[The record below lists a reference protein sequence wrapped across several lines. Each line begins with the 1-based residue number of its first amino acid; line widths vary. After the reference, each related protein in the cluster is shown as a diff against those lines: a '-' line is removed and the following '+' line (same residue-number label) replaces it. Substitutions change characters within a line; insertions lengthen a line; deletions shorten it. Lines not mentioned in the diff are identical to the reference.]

1 MHFCY
6 FLKLRRIFARGNKRG
21 RKERGCGGGRRVAPA
36 AARIKRCVPFGKRQP
51 FFADKKKLPRIYGG
65 NTALI
70 KGVDF
75 ARKGK
80 LPCAVLHRGVRTTYY
95 LGVLTCILVYVYP
108 PQGGKNLRFAACRGA
123 YYFFAPFSGLRLL
136 WVLQALQCGQP
147 LQLPQ
152 SHEMLSPLTFFTIK

>member
-6 FLKLRRIFARGNKRG
+6 FLKLRRIFARGNKG
-21 RKERGCGGGRRVAPA
+21 GGKERGWGGGSGVAPSS
-36 AARIKRCVPFGKRQP
+36 ARIKRCVPFGKRQP

-65 NTALI
+65 NTARI

-95 LGVLTCILVYVYP
+95 LGVLTCILVCVIRRRAEKTCDSRHAA
-108 PQGGKNLRFAACRGA
+108 GHIIFLRRFRAYGSCEFCRRCNA
-123 YYFFAPFSGLRLL
+123 DSRCNFRSRTKCFRP
-136 WVLQALQCGQP
+136 
-147 LQLPQ
+147 
-152 SHEMLSPLTFFTIK
+152 